1 MSKNH
6 EEKKIDGLEVPKAEA
21 PKTETPKA
29 EAAKAPKA
37 LTLLKKI
44 TAKSLGLDF
53 EKHARIYGC
62 AKGFITGSSEYGD
75 FAKYQGSFFAD
86 VLDKEDNV
94 LGTFRAGTLILPS
107 VADTLI
113 QPSIEEGEHREQETG
128 EVFEG
133 ILFSLLLSKAEK
145 PKRTPIDCGYEWRVE
160 VQGQHT
166 DNVDMLQKVQET
178 LQLA

>member
-6 EEKKIDGLEVPKAEA
+6 EEKKTPNAEALNEFPKGEA
-21 PKTETPKA
+21 PKA
-29 EAAKAPKA
+29 SNA

-62 AKGFITGSSEYGD
+62 AKGFVTGSSEYGD
-75 FAKYQGSFFAD
+75 FIKYQGSFFAD
-86 VLDKEDNV
+86 VLDKDDNV

-133 ILFSLLLSKAEK
+133 ILFSLLHSKAEK

-166 DNVDMLQKVQET
+166 DSVDMLQKVQET